1 MGMLSRKNKLVL
13 LKLASLFSVVR
24 GYNILILFIAQY
36 LASIYILAP
45 EKPLREVLFDVN
57 LFVLVIACTFA
68 IASGYLINNFY
79 DAEKD
84 LINRPHKT
92 LLDNYISQKT
102 KLAIYFILNFLS
114 VILASYVSFKAVIFF
129 SLFIFFL
136 WLYSHKLKKYPFI
149 GTLVASILAITPF
162 FAVFVY
168 YHNFDMV
175 IFVHATFLF
184 LIISIREL
192 TKDLENLKGDLTQD
206 YHTIPVVYGV
216 KVSKVILSLL
226 VALTLI
232 PTLILISN
240 KFEIGYMH
248 YYFLLSFILMII
260 FLFFLWKSS
269 SKLQYTLLHNLLKL
283 IIVIGVFSIL
293 LIDIDVVL
301 NRVL

>member
-260 FLFFLWKSS
+260 FL
-269 SKLQYTLLHNLLKL
+269 
-283 IIVIGVFSIL
+283 
-293 LIDIDVVL
+293 
-301 NRVL
+301 

>member
-216 KVSKVILSLL
+216 KVSKIILSLL